1 MRIAAHLG
9 VKDEASLLARAIDHL
24 HLIGVDQ
31 VLATDMGSTDGSL
44 EILRR
49 YRDEGSLQLVELDDR
64 APDMLHEWSP
74 RVTAL
79 VKAAGVDWAIFLD
92 ADEFPLPATGSLKDC
107 RALDGADVL
116 LIDRFNV
123 PLSPAGILF
132 PELVQT
138 TDYARI
144 SMIVE
149 PIADFHDHLLS
160 HPETPWIRG
169 VPMPKAM
176 VRPGTMASVTIGG
189 HDVVPKPG
197 VALRKI
203 RPADLVIAHLPFTDR
218 SRFVAKVEN
227 VSSTIAANPSFFQ
240 GRIAWHW
247 RRWLGQLRDGTID
260 AEFDRQVFS
269 RATIDSLLA
278 QGIVM
283 DAATWFNTQQG
294 VDRPA

>member
-9 VKDEASLLARAIDHL
+9 VKDEAALLARAIDHL
-24 HLIGVDQ
+24 HSIGVDQ

-49 YRDEGSLQLVELDDR
+49 YRDAGSLQLVELDDR

-107 RALDGADVL
+107 RALEHADVL
-116 LIDRFNV
+116 LVDRFNV
-123 PLSPAGILF
+123 PLSPGGIVF
-132 PELVQT
+132 PASIRT
-138 TDYARI
+138 NDYTKI
-144 SMIVE
+144 PMIVQ
-149 PIADFHDHLLS
+149 PIADFHGHLLS
-160 HPETPWIRG
+160 HPDTPWIRS
-169 VPMPKAM
+169 VPLPKALA
-176 VRPGTMASVTIGG
+176 RTGQMASVTTGG
-189 HDVVPKPG
+189 HDVAPLQG
-197 VALRKI
+197 VKLRKV

-218 SRFVAKVEN
+218 ARFLAKVDN
-227 VSSTIAANPSFFQ
+227 ARSTISANPGFFQ
-240 GRIAWHW
+240 GNIAWHW
-247 RRWLGQLRDGTID
+247 RRWLGQLRDGTLD

-269 RATIDSLLA
+269 CATIDSMRR

-283 DAATWFNTQQG
+283 EAATWFEKQQG

>member
-144 SMIVE
+144 PMIVE

-197 VALRKI
+197 VELRKI

-269 RATIDSLLA
+269 CATIDSLLA

-283 DAATWFNTQQG
+283 DAATWFKTQQG

>member
-24 HLIGVDQ
+24 HSIGVDQ
-31 VLATDMGSTDGSL
+31 VIATDMGSTDGSL
-44 EILRR
+44 DILRR

-74 RVTAL
+74 RITAL

-92 ADEFPLPATGSLKDC
+92 ADEFPLPSTGSLKDC
-107 RALDGADVL
+107 RALASADVL

-123 PLSPAGILF
+123 PLSPAGIEF
-132 PELVQT
+132 PELALT
-138 TDYARI
+138 TYYARI
-144 SMIVE
+144 PMIVE
-149 PIADFHDHLLS
+149 PIADFHDHLLP
-160 HPETPWIRG
+160 HPDTPWIRG

-176 VRPGTMASVTIGG
+176 ARPSQMASVITGG
-189 HDVVPKPG
+189 HDIVPQPG
-197 VALRKI
+197 AQLRRV

-227 VSSTIAANPSFFQ
+227 VSSTIAANPAFFQ

-247 RRWLGQLRDGTID
+247 RRWLGQLRDGTLD
-260 AEFDRQVFS
+260 AEFDRQIFS
-269 RATIDSLLA
+269 RDKIDALMAEGVL
-278 QGIVM
+278 M
-283 DAATWFNTQQG
+283 DAATWFDKQQG